1 MSNQR
6 HYRNLAVISAVVA
19 GSLMVAP
26 VAQAAGPLRRVAITH
41 RLDLR
46 LRSNV
51 KFSIRLEDQLLA
63 VLHYLPLTF
72 KPTVHRSPTITT
84 TSTTTT
90 LPTTTTTDPPV
101 TTTTATDPPVTT
113 TSTTTTLPK
122 AKKKTRIISPTTLQ
136 SGTYAWRF
144 KSLPSSLRSLWHM
157 GTNNVIL
164 EGALMRFQY
173 DHGLTTT
180 GAIDTP
186 TWDALL
192 AAANHHE
199 VDRQNY
205 NYVVVR
211 QGQPETLRLY
221 VNGKLRYTSLVNTGI
236 SAAPTQNGTYP
247 VYVRYTTTT
256 MSGHLPDG
264 QPYSDPGIPWVS
276 YFHGGDA
283 LHGFIRSSYGWPQS
297 LGCVEMPFANA
308 KIVWPR
314 TPIGTL
320 VTVNG

>member
-6 HYRNLAVISAVVA
+6 YYRNLAVVSAVVA
-19 GSLMVAP
+19 GSLMLAP
-26 VAQAAGPLRRVAITH
+26 VAQAAVQLRGSIITH
-41 RLDLR
+41 RLDLKS
-46 LRSNV
+46 RSNIA
-51 KFSIRLEDQLLA
+51 FSIRLEDQLLA
-63 VLHYLPLTF
+63 ALRYLPVTF
-72 KPTVHRSPTITT
+72 KPLVHKP
-84 TSTTTT
+84 
-90 LPTTTTTDPPV
+90 PTTTTT
-101 TTTTATDPPVTT
+101 TTTYLPATT
-113 TSTTTTLPK
+113 TSPTTTLPK
-122 AKKKTRIISPTTLQ
+122 KAKKKITRPTTLE
-136 SGTYAWRF
+136 SGTYVWRF
-144 KSLPSSLRSLWHM
+144 NSLPSSLKVLWHA
-157 GTNNVIL
+157 GTNNVVL

-173 DHGLTTT
+173 DHGLVTS

-186 TWDALL
+186 TWDALV
-192 AAANHHE
+192 AAADHHD

-205 NYVVVR
+205 NYVVVN
-211 QGQPETLRLY
+211 QKLPETLRLY
-221 VNGKLRYTSLVNTGI
+221 VDGKLRYSSPINTGI
-236 SAAPTQNGTYP
+236 YAAPTQNGTYP

-283 LHGFIRSSYGWPQS
+283 LHGFIRASYGWPQS

-320 VTVNG
+320 VTVNT